1 MDYYTY
7 LLKCWSTKSGYKR
20 HRPLYGNI
28 IYCGYT
34 YNIFQRLVEHIKVQ
48 AKGTYTKQ
56 FKGKIRLGYLETH
69 KTRKEAMNRE
79 SEIKVFDRDKKIKM
93 IYDYQNSSPEVLDFI
108 KINLE
113 NLLCK

>member
-7 LLKCWSTKSGYKR
+7 LLCCWTTKSGYKR
-20 HRPLYGNI
+20 HRPLYGHI

-34 YNIFQRLVEHIKVQ
+34 YNIFQRLTEHIK
-48 AKGTYTKQ
+48 GYSFYTKQ
-56 FKGKIRLGYLETH
+56 FKGLIRLGYLETH

-79 SEIKVFDRDKKIKM
+79 AKIKLFDRDKKIKM
-93 IYDYQNSSPEVLDFI
+93 IYEYRNSSPEVLDFI

-113 NLLCK
+113 NLLK